1 MAGSGIASILGAYPR
16 AAGEEAMKILLSAFV
31 GVAMLLAMAGG
42 AEAETTANCTG
53 HTVLNVIT
61 NYQTANRGGETLIS
75 FDYSEA
81 HDFCLRDGSKVV
93 ATETGSVLERISAD
107 GDLHLHIAREVLTYA
122 GSSITFTAN
131 ASLTPSGWNSSIT
144 SVGRGTGLFDGL
156 NVHGRFFPTAD
167 PAVFTFDLTL
177 IWH

>member
-1 MAGSGIASILGAYPR
+1 MAHSAIASILAACPR
-16 AAGEEAMKILLSAFV
+16 PAREEKMRITLSAFV
-31 GVAMLLAMAGG
+31 AVAMLLALAGG
-42 AEAETTANCTG
+42 ADAETTANCTG

-61 NYQTANRGGETLIS
+61 NYQTATRGGETLVS

-93 ATETGSVLERISAD
+93 ATETGSVLERISAN
-107 GDLHLHIAREVLTYA
+107 GDLHLRSAREVLTYA

-131 ASLTPSGWNSSIT
+131 ASLTPSGWNSAIT
-144 SVGRGTGLFDGL
+144 SVGRGTGMFDGL